1 MERLLYN
8 GGLDI
13 KEYKKLSSHEYDLL
27 EARLKMKMIE
37 FANEIK
43 KDFGIQVIDVD
54 MPVIN
59 FSGDDD

>member
-1 MERLLYN
+1 
-8 GGLDI
+8 
-13 KEYKKLSSHEYDLL
+13 
-27 EARLKMKMIE
+27 MKMIE

-43 KDFGIQVIDVD
+43 KDFDIQVIDVD